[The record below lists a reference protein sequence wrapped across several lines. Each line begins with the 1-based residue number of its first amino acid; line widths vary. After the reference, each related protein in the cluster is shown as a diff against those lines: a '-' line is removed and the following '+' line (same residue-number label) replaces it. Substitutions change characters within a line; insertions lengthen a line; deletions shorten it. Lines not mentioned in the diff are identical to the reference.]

1 MNINLETLEYPVS
14 EGQIQATHP
23 HVSFPVPFAPCD
35 GFATVQP
42 LSPPDHDADT
52 HRAEEMEPA
61 VQEGQW
67 VQRWRVVPLTPAE
80 IAARLAGD
88 KARLLAAATA
98 RRWEVETGGVAFPDG
113 TRVGTTTEDQN
124 RITTVIANAALAGV
138 SAVDFKA
145 ATGWVSLTLAEL
157 QGMAAVIALHV
168 QACFTAERAHHEA
181 IEALPSLAAAREYD
195 LSTGWPATAAFRGS
209 ARAEHH

>member
-1 MNINLETLEYPVS
+1 MYINLETLEYPVS
-14 EGQIQATHP
+14 AQQIQAAHP
-23 HVSFPVPFAPCD
+23 HVSFPVPFSPCD
-35 GFATVQP
+35 GYALVQP
-42 LSPPDHDADT
+42 ADQPAHDPDT
-52 HRAEEMEPA
+52 HGAEEGEPSEEA
-61 VQEGQW
+61 GVW
-67 VQRWRVVPLTPAE
+67 VQRWRVTPLTPAE
-80 IAARLAGD
+80 IAERLAAE
-88 KARLLAAATA
+88 KAALMAASTA

-168 QACFTAERAHHEA
+168 QACFSAERAHHEA
-181 IEALPSLAAAREYD
+181 IGALSSLAAVREYD
-195 LSTGWPATAAFRGS
+195 LSAGWPSSAAFRGN
-209 ARAEHH
+209 ARA

>member
-1 MNINLETLEYPVS
+1 MYINLETLEYPVS
-14 EGQIQATHP
+14 AGQIQATHP
-23 HVSFPVPFAPCD
+23 HVSFPVPFSPCD
-35 GFATVQP
+35 GYALVQP
-42 LSPPDHDADT
+42 VDAPEYNRDT
-52 HRAEEMEPA
+52 HRVEEMEPA

-98 RRWEVETGGVAFPDG
+98 RRWEVETGGVSFPDG

-157 QGMAAVIALHV
+157 QGLAAVIALHV

-181 IEALPSLAAAREYD
+181 ITELTSIAEVRDYD
-195 LSTGWPATAAFRGS
+195 LSASWPATAAFRGS
-209 ARAEHH
+209 ARA